1 MIPRIFAVLYLAI
14 LAGCATPGT
23 RYVRVTE
30 SNPCADSTYLQLRR
44 QHPDS
49 LSERG
54 WLRLQSLDRACA
66 ATRAESSQ
74 RGTTGPTD
82 ASHRGRG
89 MWLGAA
95 VMMVAMMVAM
105 R

>member
-1 MIPRIFAVLYLAI
+1 MIPRIIAVFCLAI
-14 LAGCATPGT
+14 LASCATTGT
-23 RYVRVTE
+23 RQVRVAE
-30 SNPCADSTYLQLRR
+30 WAPCADSTYLELRR

-54 WLRLQSLDRACA
+54 WLRLQSLERDCA
-66 ATRAESSQ
+66 TTREESSQ
-74 RGTTGPTD
+74 RGTAGMTD
-82 ASHRGRG
+82 ASHRGRS

-95 VMMVAMMVAM
+95 VMMVAMMFAI

>member
-1 MIPRIFAVLYLAI
+1 MIPRILTVLCLTI
-14 LAGCATPGT
+14 LASCVTPGT
-23 RYVRVTE
+23 QQVRVGVPT
-30 SNPCADSTYLQLRR
+30 PCADSTYRQLRS

-54 WLRLQSLDRACA
+54 WQRLQNLDRACA
-66 ATRAESSQ
+66 TREESSGT
-74 RGTTGPTD
+74 GTTD
-82 ASHRGRG
+82 ATHRGSR